1 MSRAHGEYLA
11 GQLAALS
18 PGEQV
23 IAVFD
28 DTRGG
33 TYRVTGVLRA
43 TGSQAL
49 MVGPQMVRT
58 GAGIVAP
65 GLRAV
70 AFCTPDQVPPV
81 AFQERVAQVLILHQ
95 RADAGHCL
103 CGWDVLGASHAGH
116 VAKVLADHDI
126 IGDAALVVERVRKA
140 FNDMWS
146 GPDWEG
152 QVSMGFAAT
161 FDQEVDKVLADF
173 TPTTNDLLAAISTW
187 IDDSP
192 RYQEAPPE
200 LADTWRVIKM
210 AEEVGE
216 AIGALMGA
224 MGENPRKGVT
234 HSRADV
240 EHEIL
245 DVATA
250 GLGALMH
257 FHDNDPAADVLGY
270 LVEHIR
276 TRAVRGV
283 PHGLV
288 MPGGKEPLLL
298 NESGD

>member
-1 MSRAHGEYLA
+1 MTDPQVEVPHVAVGEMARVLCRHAPVMLTRQAEDAVLAMIEAARPYLR
-11 GQLAALS
+11 LS
-18 PGEQV
+18 N
-23 IAVFD
+23 D
-28 DTRGG
+28 SG
-33 TYRVTGVLRA
+33 TPA
-43 TGSQAL
+43 
-49 MVGPQMVRT
+49 
-58 GAGIVAP
+58 
-65 GLRAV
+65 
-70 AFCTPDQVPPV
+70 V

-192 RYQEAPPE
+192 RYQEASPE

-234 HSRADV
+234 HTRTDV

-270 LVEHIR
+270 LIEHIR

-288 MPGGKEPLLL
+288 MPAGKESLL
-298 NESGD
+298 